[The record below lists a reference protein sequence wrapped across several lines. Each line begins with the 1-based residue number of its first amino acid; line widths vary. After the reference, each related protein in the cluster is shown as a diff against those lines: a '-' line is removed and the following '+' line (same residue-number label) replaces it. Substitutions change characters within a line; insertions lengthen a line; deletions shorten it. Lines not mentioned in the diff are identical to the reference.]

1 MYYILIGRNI
11 NLHVE
16 TNDNR
21 RIVVDTKRIVVDRIL
36 LIFSADDVLRIQEL
50 SL

>member
-21 RIVVDTKRIVVDRIL
+21 RIVVDRIL
-36 LIFSADDVLRIQEL
+36 LIFSADDVLSIQEL